1 MHGVNARAFYTS
13 ARAGF
18 VIATI
23 AALWSC
29 RGGAG
34 GSTAYRPV
42 ASVDEVMDAI
52 VIPSS
57 QALFDAVVYDNGVL
71 TQAPKTDDDW
81 FRLRMHAVAVAE
93 AGNLLQMPP
102 RAKDAGDWQTMSR
115 ALTESAAKVAQ
126 AAEAKDIDRLL
137 ATGGEMYAA
146 CTSCHRQ
153 YLPMD

>member
-13 ARAGF
+13 ARAGL
-18 VIATI
+18 AI
-23 AALWSC
+23 AAAVVLSSC
-29 RGGAG
+29 GGKAG
-34 GSTAYRPV
+34 EAASQPV
-42 ASVDEVMDAI
+42 ASIDELMDAI

-81 FRLRMHAVAVAE
+81 FRLRMHAIAVAE

-115 ALTESAAKVAQ
+115 ALTEAAVQVAK
-126 AAEAKDIDRLL
+126 AADAKDVDRIL
-137 ATGGEMYAA
+137 AAGGEMYAA
-146 CTSCHRQ
+146 CVGCHRT
-153 YLPMD
+153 YLPME

>member
-13 ARAGF
+13 ARVGF
-18 VIATI
+18 VIAAI
-23 AALWSC
+23 AVLSSC
-29 RGGAG
+29 GGAAG
-34 GSTAYRPV
+34 DAAYQPV
-42 ASVDEVMDAI
+42 ASIDELMDAI

-102 RAKDAGDWQTMSR
+102 RAKDTGDWRTMSR
-115 ALTESAAKVAQ
+115 ALTESAVKVAK
-126 AAEAKDIDRLL
+126 ATDAKDIDGML
-137 ATGGEMYAA
+137 AAGGEMYAA
-146 CTSCHRQ
+146 CTGCHRQ
-153 YLPMD
+153 YLPTE